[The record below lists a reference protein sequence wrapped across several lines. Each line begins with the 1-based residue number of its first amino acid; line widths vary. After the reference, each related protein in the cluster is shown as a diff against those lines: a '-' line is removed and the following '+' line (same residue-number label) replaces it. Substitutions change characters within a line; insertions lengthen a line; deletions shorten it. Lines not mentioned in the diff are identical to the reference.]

1 MKKSL
6 PRRSS
11 VKRILLLTSMALLS
25 NASVLWSA
33 TRNVVTGY
41 GADNTGATYATVK
54 IQNAIN
60 ACQPGDILLFPDG
73 TYLMDSG
80 LTLKSND
87 ITIIISPGAL
97 IKANTSYVWR
107 ENGSDL
113 FYGENLNNI
122 EITGGGI
129 IDGGGLVYERS
140 TRPYQKPGRGIELIG
155 CNNVNI
161 HHLTVRNI
169 PNFAVNIERCSLVIV
184 DNMLIRGRP
193 FDNFHGSA
201 DGLDI
206 QSCYDVT
213 ITNCDIE
220 VGDDALC
227 LKVKPEAPLH
237 KVRINNCILASSC
250 NALKLGTDTKNDA
263 YDIIAESIIINKHS
277 NPAESGQDPISTGDC
292 ISAITIQSN
301 DNTNVHD
308 IIVRNVTINSC
319 YNPIYLELQN
329 RGNNNPFLGKLSNI
343 LIENVNCKKSTI
355 QPAVF
360 NYDCDY
366 PTKMEDVT
374 LNNITV
380 YNYSSN
386 AGVNQ
391 TCMSGNYP
399 EVKNNGIAAA
409 YGIWARGIDGLDINS
424 CDFINTG
431 NSGRPRT
438 YFENT
443 TADVH
448 ETNGCTRIPI
458 DPFTNANNRGWRNV
472 PHNTVAIG
480 QSIILGPQPTN
491 GSWSWTGPNG
501 YSSNSRQIT
510 ISNIQQAQ
518 FGTYTATYT
527 NSCGAVSTM
536 DFVITSKNVYE
547 AENAL
552 IQNGTINAGATGR
565 FVDLNAGGSLKWG
578 NVTVT
583 SAGTYSL
590 TFNAGVV
597 SASTRRMGVYVNG
610 TKRGVLTSSYI
621 GFEKIAINSPL
632 NQGNNVIEVRDS
644 EGTTELNIDYLS
656 IDTVSNTAKMSK
668 TKAGTTEAEPI
679 DETLNDGFYI
689 YPNPSEGIVN
699 VDFNGK
705 TFTSIKI
712 FDSTGNQIYASK
724 INDTDKVRFN
734 LSSILKTGIYI
745 VSLQSDSENS
755 SKKLIVK

>member
-1 MKKSL
+1 MKTNL
-6 PRRSS
+6 NLHLLS
-11 VKRILLLTSMALLS
+11 VKKILFLTGITFLC
-25 NASVLWSA
+25 SVSTLWSA
-33 TRNVVTGY
+33 TRNVVTDY
-41 GADNTGATYATVK
+41 GADNTGANYATVN

-60 ACQPGDILLFPDG
+60 ACQPGDVLFFPDG

-87 ITIIISPGAL
+87 LTIIISPGAL
-97 IKANTSYVWR
+97 IKANTNYVWR

-113 FYGENLNNI
+113 FFGENLKNI

-140 TRPYQKPGRGIELIG
+140 TRPYQKPGRGFELIG
-155 CNNVNI
+155 CTNVNI

-169 PNFAVNIERCSLVIV
+169 PNFAINIERCTLVIV

-237 KVRINNCILASSC
+237 KVRIKNCILASSC
-250 NALKLGTDTKNDA
+250 NALKLGTDTKNEA
-263 YDIIAESIIINKHS
+263 YDIIAENIIINKHS
-277 NPAESGQDPISTGDC
+277 APAASGEDPISTGDC

-308 IIVRNVTINSC
+308 ITVRNVTINSC

-329 RGNNNPFLGKLSNI
+329 RGNKNPFLGKLSNI

-355 QPAVF
+355 QPVVF

-399 EVKNNGIAAA
+399 EVNNNGIAAA

-431 NSGRPRT
+431 NSSRPRT

-458 DPFTNANNRGWRNV
+458 DPFSKVNNGAFRNV
-472 PHNTVAIG
+472 PITVATTG
-480 QSIILGPQPTN
+480 ASVTFGPQPIN
-491 GSWSWTGPNG
+491 GSWNWTGPDGFN
-501 YSSNSRQIT
+501 SNSRQIT
-510 ISNIQQAQ
+510 ISNIQNAKY
-518 FGTYTATYT
+518 GTYTATYT
-527 NSCGAVSTM
+527 NDCGAVSTM
-536 DFVITSKNVYE
+536 DFLIINKNSYE

-552 IQNGTINAGATGR
+552 INEGTINDGATGR
-565 FVDLNAGGSLKWG
+565 YVDLNAGGSLKWG
-578 NVTVT
+578 NVVMTT
-583 SAGTYSL
+583 AGTYNL
-590 TFNAGVV
+590 AFNVAVY
-597 SASTRRMGVYVNG
+597 SASTRKMGIYVNG
-610 TKRGVLTSSYI
+610 TKRGIITSSSLA
-621 GFEKIAINSPL
+621 FTEIAISAPL
-632 NQGNNVIEVRDS
+632 NQGNNVIELRDS
-644 EGTTELNIDYLS
+644 EGTTELNIDYLAIKTTS
-656 IDTVSNTAKMSK
+656 GAIAAKSAKIKTEPTA
-668 TKAGTTEAEPI
+668 
-679 DETLNDGFYI
+679 ETLADDGFYM
-689 YPNPSEGIVN
+689 YPNPSNGILN
-699 VDFNGK
+699 IDFKGEKYSSIEIFNSVGNLVYSKKINAENALQIDLSSVLRNGIYVVSLK
-705 TFTSIKI
+705 S
-712 FDSTGNQIYASK
+712 DSTI
-724 INDTDKVRFN
+724 T
-734 LSSILKTGIYI
+734 
-745 VSLQSDSENS
+745 
-755 SKKLIVK
+755 SKKLMVK

>member
-1 MKKSL
+1 MKTSLNFHRCSMKKIFFFASIAFL
-6 PRRSS
+6 F
-11 VKRILLLTSMALLS
+11 

-33 TRNVVTGY
+33 TRNVVADY
-41 GADNTGATYATVK
+41 GADNTGASYATVN

-60 ACQPGDILLFPDG
+60 ACQPGDILFFPDG

-87 ITIIISPGAL
+87 LTIIISPGAL
-97 IKANTSYVWR
+97 IKANTIYVWR

-113 FYGENLNNI
+113 FFGENLKNI

-140 TRPYQKPGRGIELIG
+140 TRPYDKPGRGIELIG
-155 CNNVNI
+155 CTNVNI

-169 PNFAVNIERCSLVIV
+169 PNFAVNIERCNLVIV

-201 DGLDI
+201 DGIDI
-206 QSCYDVT
+206 QSCFDVT

-220 VGDDALC
+220 VGDDGLC

-237 KVRINNCILASSC
+237 KVRIKNCIIASSC
-250 NALKLGTDTKNDA
+250 NALKLGTDTKNEA
-263 YDIIAESIIINKHS
+263 YDIIAENIIINKHS
-277 NPAESGQDPISTGDC
+277 APAASGEDPISTGDC

-308 IIVRNVTINSC
+308 ITVRNVTINSC

-329 RGNNNPFLGKLSNI
+329 RGNKNPFLGKLSNI

-355 QPAVF
+355 QPVVF

-391 TCMSGNYP
+391 TCMDGNYP

-431 NSGRPRT
+431 NSSRPRT

-443 TADVH
+443 TADVN

-458 DPFTNANNRGWRNV
+458 DPFSKVNNGAYRNV
-472 PHNTVAIG
+472 PITVAATG
-480 QSIILGPQPTN
+480 AAVTFGPQPTD

-501 YSSNSRQIT
+501 FNSNSREVT
-510 ISNIQQAQ
+510 VSNIQDVKY
-518 FGTYTATYT
+518 GTYTATYT

-536 DFVITSKNVYE
+536 DFEITNKNIYE

-552 IQNGTINAGATGR
+552 INEGTINDGATGR
-565 FVDLNAGGSLKWG
+565 YVDLNAGGSLKWG
-578 NVTVT
+578 NVNMTT
-583 SAGTYSL
+583 AGTYSL
-590 TFNAGVV
+590 AFNVAVYSAG
-597 SASTRRMGVYVNG
+597 TRKMGLYVNG
-610 TKRGVLTSSYI
+610 TKKGVITSSSLT
-621 GFEKIAINSPL
+621 FAEVSLSTAL
-632 NQGNNVIEVRDS
+632 NQGNNVIELRDT
-644 EGTTELNIDYLS
+644 EGTTELNVDYLAIKTTS
-656 IDTVSNTAKMSK
+656 GGIAAKSAKTAE
-668 TKAGTTEAEPI
+668 TTTESLTE
-679 DETLNDGFYI
+679 EGLYI
-689 YPNPSEGIVN
+689 YPNPNNGILN
-699 VDFNGK
+699 IDFNGEK
-705 TFTSIKI
+705 YTSIEI
-712 FDSTGNQIYASK
+712 YNSTGSLVYSG
-724 INDTDKVRFN
+724 KVKDENSFKAD
-734 LSSILKTGIYI
+734 LSSTLKTGIYV
-745 VSLQSDSENS
+745 VSLKSDSKVSN
-755 SKKLIVK
+755 KKLMVN

>member
-1 MKKSL
+1 MKTILNLHRISMKK
-6 PRRSS
+6 
-11 VKRILLLTSMALLS
+11 ILFLTSVAFLF

-41 GADNTGATYATVK
+41 GADNTGATYATVQ

-60 ACQPGDILLFPDG
+60 ACQPGDILFFPDG

-87 ITIIISPGAL
+87 LTVIISPGAL
-97 IKANTSYVWR
+97 IKANTIYVWR

-113 FYGENLNNI
+113 FFGENLKNI

-155 CNNVNI
+155 CTNVNI

-169 PNFAVNIERCSLVIV
+169 PNFAINLERCNLVIA
-184 DNMLIRGRP
+184 DNLLIRGRP

-206 QSCYDVT
+206 QSCFDVT

-237 KVRINNCILASSC
+237 KVRIKNCILASSC

-263 YDIIAESIIINKHS
+263 YDIIAENIIINKHS
-277 NPAESGQDPISTGDC
+277 NPAASGEDPISTGDC

-308 IIVRNVTINSC
+308 ITVRNVTINSC

-355 QPAVF
+355 QPVVF

-431 NSGRPRT
+431 NSTRPRT

-458 DPFTNANNRGWRNV
+458 DPFSKVNNGAYRNV
-472 PHNTVAIG
+472 PITVAATG
-480 QSIILGPQPTN
+480 ASVTFGPQPTN

-501 YSSNSRQIT
+501 FNLNSREVT
-510 ISNIQQAQ
+510 ISNIQDAKY
-518 FGTYTATYT
+518 GIYTATYT
-527 NSCGAVSTM
+527 NPCGAVSTM
-536 DFVITSKNVYE
+536 DFEITNKNIYE

-552 IQNGTINAGATGR
+552 INEGTINEGATGR
-565 FVDLNAGGSLKWG
+565 YVDLNAGGFVKWG
-578 NVTVT
+578 NVNMTNAGTYTLAFNVAVY
-583 SAGTYSL
+583 SAGTRKMGLYVNGVKKGVITSSSL
-590 TFNAGVV
+590 TFGEV
-597 SASTRRMGVYVNG
+597 S
-610 TKRGVLTSSYI
+610 L
-621 GFEKIAINSPL
+621 NSAL
-632 NQGNNVIEVRDS
+632 NSGNNVIELRDS
-644 EGTTELNIDYLS
+644 EGTTELNIDYLVVKTTS
-656 IDTVSNTAKMSK
+656 GGIAAKGAKTA
-668 TKAGTTEAEPI
+668 AVTTQPLKEE
-679 DETLNDGFYI
+679 GFYI
-689 YPNPSEGIVN
+689 YPNPNNGILN
-699 VDFNGK
+699 IDFYGEK
-705 TFTSIKI
+705 YTSI
-712 FDSTGNQIYASK
+712 QIYDSAGNLVYSK
-724 INDTDKVRFN
+724 KVDAEN
-734 LSSILKTGIYI
+734 ALQIDLTSVLKTGVYVI
-745 VSLQSDSENS
+745 SLKSDGKVTN
-755 SKKLIVK
+755 KKLMVN

>member
-1 MKKSL
+1 MKTNLKFHRFSMKK
-6 PRRSS
+6 
-11 VKRILLLTSMALLS
+11 ILLLTSIAFLC
-25 NASVLWSA
+25 NASVVWST

-41 GADNTGATYATVK
+41 GADNTGGSYATVA

-60 ACQPGDILLFPDG
+60 ACQPGDILFFPDG

-87 ITIIISPGAL
+87 LTIIISPGAL
-97 IKANTSYVWR
+97 IQANTIYVWR

-113 FYGENLNNI
+113 FYGENLKNI

-155 CNNVNI
+155 CTNVNI

-169 PNFAVNIERCSLVIV
+169 PNFAINIERCTLVIA
-184 DNMLIRGRP
+184 DNLLIRGRP

-237 KVRINNCILASSC
+237 KVRIKNCILASSC
-250 NALKLGTDTKNDA
+250 NALKLGTDTKNEA
-263 YDIIAESIIINKHS
+263 YDIIAENIIINKHS
-277 NPAESGQDPISTGDC
+277 APAASGQDPVSTGDC

-308 IIVRNVTINSC
+308 ITVRNVTINSC

-329 RGNNNPFLGKLSNI
+329 RGNKNPFLGKLSNI

-355 QPAVF
+355 QPVVF
-360 NYDCDY
+360 NYDCEY

-386 AGVNQ
+386 AGVIP

-399 EVKNNGIAAA
+399 EVNNNGIANS
-409 YGIWARGIDGLDINS
+409 YGIWARGIDGLDINN

-431 NSGRPRT
+431 NSSRTRT
-438 YFENT
+438 YFDST
-443 TADVH
+443 TADVN
-448 ETNGCTRIPI
+448 ETNGCTRIPV
-458 DPFTNANNRGWRNV
+458 DPFSKVNNGPYRNV
-472 PHNTVAIG
+472 PITTVAIG
-480 QSIILGPQPTN
+480 ASVTFGPQPTN
-491 GSWSWTGPNG
+491 GNWSWTGPNG
-501 YSSNSRQIT
+501 YNSGSREIT
-510 ISNIQQAQ
+510 ISNIQESQY
-518 FGTYTATYT
+518 GTYTATYT
-527 NSCGAVSTM
+527 NACGAVSTM
-536 DFVITSKNVYE
+536 DFVITNKNIYE

-552 IQNGTINAGATGR
+552 INEGTINTGASGR
-565 FVDLNAGGSLKWG
+565 YVDLNAGGFLKWG
-578 NVTVT
+578 NVSMTT
-583 SAGTYSL
+583 AGTYNL
-590 TFNAGVV
+590 AFNVAVY
-597 SASTRRMGVYVNG
+597 SASTRKMGVYVNG
-610 TKRGVLTSSYI
+610 TKRGVVTSSSLS
-621 GFEKIAINSPL
+621 FAEVSVSSPL
-632 NQGNNVIEVRDS
+632 DQGNNIIELRDS
-644 EGTTELNIDYLS
+644 EGTTELNVDYLA
-656 IDTVSNTAKMSK
+656 IRTTGGAIAAKSAK
-668 TKAGTTEAEPI
+668 VATEPVAEPLT
-679 DETLNDGFYI
+679 EEGFYV
-689 YPNPSEGIVN
+689 YPNPNDGILN
-699 VDFNGK
+699 IDFNGEK
-705 TFTSIKI
+705 YTSIQI
-712 FDSTGNQIYASK
+712 YNSTGNLVYSKKVNAENALQI
-724 INDTDKVRFN
+724 D
-734 LSSILKTGIYI
+734 LSSVLKTGIYV
-745 VSLQSDSENS
+745 VSLKSDSKIT
-755 SKKLIVK
+755 SKKLMVK

>member
-1 MKKSL
+1 MK
-6 PRRSS
+6 
-11 VKRILLLTSMALLS
+11 TSMNFHRFSMKFTFLTGIALLFS
-25 NASVLWSA
+25 STMLWSA

-41 GADNTGATYATVK
+41 GADNTGATYATVN

-60 ACQPGDILLFPDG
+60 ACQPGDILFFPDG

-97 IKANTSYVWR
+97 IQANTNYVWR

-113 FYGENLNNI
+113 FYGENLKNI

-155 CNNVNI
+155 CTNVNL

-169 PNFAVNIERCSLVIV
+169 PNFAINIERCTLVIA
-184 DNMLIRGRP
+184 DNLLIRGRP

-237 KVRINNCILASSC
+237 KVRIKNCILASSC
-250 NALKLGTDTKNDA
+250 NALKLGTDTKNEA
-263 YDIIAESIIINKHS
+263 YDIIAENIIINKHS
-277 NPAESGQDPISTGDC
+277 APAASGQDPVSTGDC

-308 IIVRNVTINSC
+308 ITVRNVTINSC

-329 RGNNNPFLGKLSNI
+329 RGNKNPFLGKLSNI

-355 QPAVF
+355 QPVVF

-366 PTKMEDVT
+366 PTKMEDIT

-386 AGVNQ
+386 AGVIP

-399 EVKNNGIAAA
+399 EVNNNGIANA
-409 YGIWARGIDGLDINS
+409 YGIWARGIDGLDINN

-431 NSGRPRT
+431 NSSRTRT
-438 YFENT
+438 YFDST
-443 TADVH
+443 TADVN

-458 DPFTNANNRGWRNV
+458 DPFSKVNNGPYRNV
-472 PHNTVAIG
+472 PITTVAIG
-480 QSIILGPQPTN
+480 ASVSFGPQPIGGT
-491 GSWSWTGPNG
+491 WSWQGPDG
-501 YSSNSRQIT
+501 YSSNSREIT
-510 ISNIQQAQ
+510 ISNIQLAKY
-518 FGTYTATYT
+518 GTYTATYT
-527 NSCGAVSTM
+527 NGCGAVSTM
-536 DFVITSKNVYE
+536 DFVITNKSFYE

-552 IQNGTINAGATGR
+552 INEGVINDGATGR
-565 FVDLNAGGSLKWG
+565 YVDLNAGGFLKWG
-578 NVTVT
+578 NVTMT
-583 SAGTYSL
+583 AAGTYSL
-590 TFNAGVV
+590 AFNTAVYSAG
-597 SASTRRMGVYVNG
+597 TRKMGVYVNG
-610 TKRGVLTSSYI
+610 TKRGVITSSSLA
-621 GFEKIAINSPL
+621 FTEVSINAPL
-632 NQGNNVIEVRDS
+632 NQGSNTIELRDS
-644 EGTTELNIDYLS
+644 EGTTELNVDYLAIKS
-656 IDTVSNTAKMSK
+656 TGGGIASKSANAK
-668 TKAGTTEAEPI
+668 TEIAAESLT
-679 DETLNDGFYI
+679 DDGFYI
-689 YPNPSEGIVN
+689 YPNPNDGI
-699 VDFNGK
+699 FNINFFDVK
-705 TFTSIKI
+705 YDSLSIFNTSG
-712 FDSTGNQIYASK
+712 TPVYSK
-724 INDTDKVRFN
+724 KLNGE
-734 LSSILKTGIYI
+734 SSITIDLGRVLKTGIYL
-745 VSLQSDSENS
+745 VSLKSNGTITT
-755 SKKLIVK
+755 KKLIVK